1 MYKQGSFEDEIYRSM
16 EKSLVKN
23 QTETKHG
30 FNKLAKA
37 ADLLNEAASIFDDA
51 GMYSES
57 KEVTEVLQSM
67 AVDQLVSEAFS
78 LDDFLSKVDVL
89 GISEQDLHNMLEMS
103 PVHTLVNL
111 AKKLHGVIKGDTTLS
126 EAGKEIA
133 KEHDITDPE
142 VKDKLVSQIMTALK
156 VAKFFV

>member
-1 MYKQGSFEDEIYRSM
+1 MFKQGSFEDEIYRSM
-16 EKSLVKN
+16 ESSLVKN
-23 QTETKHG
+23 QTENRHG

-37 ADLLNEAASIFDDA
+37 ADLLNTAADIFDEA
-51 GMYSES
+51 GMYEES
-57 KEVTEVLQSM
+57 KEVTKVLQSM
-67 AVDQLVSEAFS
+67 AVEQLVSEAFS
-78 LDDFLSKVDVL
+78 LDDFMSKVDVL

-111 AKKLHGVIKGDTTLS
+111 AKKLHGVLKGESTLGDTAEEL
-126 EAGKEIA
+126 A

>member
-1 MYKQGSFEDEIYRSM
+1 MFKQGSFEDEIYRSM

-37 ADLLNEAASIFDDA
+37 ADLLNTAAGIFDQA
-51 GMYSES
+51 GMYQESEEIT
-57 KEVTEVLQSM
+57 KVLQSM
-67 AVDQLVSEAFS
+67 AVDQLISEAFS
-78 LDDFLSKVDVL
+78 LEDFMSKVDVL
-89 GISEQDLHNMLEMS
+89 GISEQDLHNMLEAS
-103 PVHTLVNL
+103 PVHSLISI
-111 AKKLHGVIKGDTTLS
+111 AKKLHGVLKGDSTLA
-126 EAGKEIA
+126 EAGKELA

>member
-1 MYKQGSFEDEIYRSM
+1 MFKQASFEDEIYRSM
-16 EKSLVKN
+16 EKTLVKT

-37 ADLLNEAASIFDDA
+37 ADLLNTAADIFDKA
-51 GMYSES
+51 GMYKES
-57 KEVTEVLQSM
+57 KEVTKVLQSL
-67 AVDQLVSEAFS
+67 AIDQLISEAFS
-78 LDDFLSKVDVL
+78 LSDLMSKIDVL
-89 GISEQDLHNMLEMS
+89 GVNEHDLHNLLEMS
-103 PVHTLVNL
+103 TPAQLIGL
-111 AKKLHGVIKGDTTLS
+111 AKKIGSVLKGDSTLS
-126 EAGKEIA
+126 ETASKLA

>member
-16 EKSLVKN
+16 ESTLVKN
-23 QTETKHG
+23 QTENKHG

-37 ADLLNEAASIFDDA
+37 ADLLNTAADIFDDA
-51 GMYSES
+51 GMYEES
-57 KEVTEVLQSM
+57 KEITKVLRSM
-67 AVDQLVSEAFS
+67 AVDQLISEAFS
-78 LDDFLSKVDVL
+78 LEDFMSKVDVL

-111 AKKLHGVIKGDTTLS
+111 AKKLHGILKGDSTLV
-126 EAGKEIA
+126 EAGKDLA

>member
-1 MYKQGSFEDEIYRSM
+1 MFKQGSFESEIFHSM

-37 ADLLNEAASIFDDA
+37 ADLLNSAAVIFDQA
-51 GMYSES
+51 GMYKESE
-57 KEVTEVLQSM
+57 EVTKVLQSM
-67 AVDQLVSEAFS
+67 AVEQLVSEAFS
-78 LDDFLSKVDVL
+78 LEDFMSKVDVL

-103 PVHTLVNL
+103 SVSTLINL
-111 AKKLHGVIKGDTTLS
+111 GKKLHSVLKGDSTLID
-126 EAGKEIA
+126 AGKELV